1 MQKYRVIAFDMDNTL
16 VDDTKAREYAIT
28 KVAEYLQIP
37 IADTLGKDFMEFDDF
52 FWHEWEIGKI
62 IIPKDV
68 ADWVTYI
75 RSKRFQLFFKD
86 YPMDIKK
93 AETLYHIYSESIQ
106 ECIIPLDGAKETLY
120 VLKKKYKLCIAT
132 NGLKKLIS
140 KKLNVIEAEPFISY
154 IVCSEDIGVNKPNK
168 LFLDTLLQVCNVAK
182 EEILLVGDS
191 LISDILGG
199 MENGIDTCWFNP
211 NHLPLPQEYE
221 PTMEIDHLLEL
232 TRKL

>member
-1 MQKYRVIAFDMDNTL
+1 MQKYKVIAIDMDNTL
-16 VDDTKAREYAIT
+16 VDDTKAREYGIS

-37 IADTLGKDFMEFDDF
+37 ITTTLGKEFMEFDDY

-62 IIPKDV
+62 VIPKDV
-68 ADWVTYI
+68 EDWVTYI
-75 RSKRFQLFFKD
+75 RSKRFQLFFKN

-93 AETLYHIYSESIQ
+93 AEILYHIYSKSMQ
-106 ECIIPLDGAKETLY
+106 ECIIPFDGAKETLQI
-120 VLKKKYKLCIAT
+120 LKNKYKLCIST
-132 NGLKKLIS
+132 NGVKKLIS
-140 KKLNVIEAEPFISY
+140 KKLNVIGVEPFISY

-168 LFLDTLLQVCNVAK
+168 LFLDTLLQVCNVSK
-182 EEILLVGDS
+182 EEVLIVGDS
-191 LISDILGG
+191 LTSDILGG

-211 NHLPLPQEYE
+211 NHLPLPPEYN